1 MSLLFWKRGGQT
13 VRNLHWTLPAVLLL
27 ACLFLAASPVRAQQG
42 VAPAPSAGETL
53 PFTLEPAMGPPVSR
67 QQEATS
73 PPSTR
78 KAMQAGGTGTG
89 ENAAPLPVPPP
100 DERAPSAG
108 RSAPE
113 KEAATNEA
121 SAPALQPAMPA
132 SSASSVGREMSAGKK
147 AGGATSAQAP
157 SSPANSAGA
166 AGMSNESTPIAASTG
181 TAREHAEP
189 AMPAIPDVLPHFFTA
204 GLLAGV
210 AGALLLVLLFASLR
224 RRDLQ
229 LPGAIIFVLGTLLF
243 VLSYSG
249 ALAIVGLFAPP
260 QALLVRLATLAEA
273 LMMFGAGWWL
283 LGWIGPPEG
292 RAGRLALMV
301 AAGLALSLVLLSP
314 FFPAT
319 LLPMV
324 RLALLVVVLVGLGL
338 LLHPENTAA
347 RTNAWG
353 WLAMAGLFAWSM
365 FGLLLTLR
373 LFAITSAPAVLTTTA
388 AVVALG
394 ALLAFSALL
403 SRGEGAGASNGVLQ
417 PLAGADAI
425 PFRYEPSTGRLQ
437 LPRRLA
443 RQLHLPS
450 DVLEDI
456 DGFLSVVHPEDRPL
470 LEAALRSAALDEPIV
485 LTIRLA
491 DAEGTWRAFQLRA
504 RALQEKPGAPR
515 VIAGLLM
522 EMDGEV
528 APPLPTA
535 AGKAESAAEPLR
547 DPLTGLPGQALLLD
561 RLETALARAR
571 HGEGVP
577 CLVIVDVDRYR
588 AILDGMGVGA
598 ADLLIIE
605 LARRLQLLLS
615 EGETVA
621 RVAGDQFALII
632 DAERHGTPLGFVRRL
647 REALAPPFEL
657 DGQEVPITVSVGV
670 VDLVAAMTLSP
681 REAVRAAEIALFEA
695 RREGPGREAF
705 FTPDMHGEHARLAR
719 LEHELRR
726 ALKLGE
732 LEVHYQPIMW
742 LGSRQLAGFEAL
754 VRWRHPERGLI
765 GPEEFI
771 GLAEDIGMVREIG
784 HFVLQESIR
793 QLGIWQRTF
802 RTEHPFHIAVNI
814 ASTDLL
820 DPSLAD
826 EVAELLARENAN
838 AAGLKLEVTESLL
851 LRDPQAA
858 RHTLERLTALGIG
871 VVCDDFGT
879 GHSSLSRLRTLPF
892 ETLKIDR
899 TFLAHDD
906 AAARGI
912 IAAVV
917 ELSHGLSM
925 RVVAEGVEEF
935 WQLEL
940 LEVLGCDMAQG
951 YLVAPA
957 MDATTILQ
965 CMAEARRIAPF
976 TGRLAALAHI
986 LFNEEVAPPLPEGI
1000 SRPQVRPTVMPMPPL
1015 RGTPGQPPDEKHP
1028 AEEEREEK
1036 EASVEGEPETP
1047 TAEESPEPAPAP
1059 EPEPASDSTD
1069 RPAPEDEEKLQT
1081 PGAGSGE
1088 PSSGRPAAE

>member
-1 MSLLFWKRGGQT
+1 M
-13 VRNLHWTLPAVLLL
+13 
-27 ACLFLAASPVRAQQG
+27 PV
-42 VAPAPSAGETL
+42 
-53 PFTLEPAMGPPVSR
+53 
-67 QQEATS
+67 
-73 PPSTR
+73 
-78 KAMQAGGTGTG
+78 
-89 ENAAPLPVPPP
+89 
-100 DERAPSAG
+100 
-108 RSAPE
+108 
-113 KEAATNEA
+113 
-121 SAPALQPAMPA
+121 
-132 SSASSVGREMSAGKK
+132 
-147 AGGATSAQAP
+147 
-157 SSPANSAGA
+157 
-166 AGMSNESTPIAASTG
+166 
-181 TAREHAEP
+181 
-189 AMPAIPDVLPHFFTA
+189 IPDVLPHFFTA
-204 GLLAGV
+204 GLLAGIAV
-210 AGALLLVLLFASLR
+210 ALLLVQVLVFLR
-224 RRDLQ
+224 HRGRQ
-229 LPGAIIFVLGTLLF
+229 LPGAIVFTTGAMLF

-249 ALAIVGLFAPP
+249 ALAVVGLFAPS
-260 QALLVRLATLAEA
+260 QSLLVRLATLAET

-283 LGWIGPPEG
+283 LGWVGPPES

-314 FFPAT
+314 LYPAT
-319 LLPMV
+319 LLPLV
-324 RLALLVVVLVGLGL
+324 RLGLLLVVLAGFGL

-347 RTNAWG
+347 RANAWG

-373 LFAITSAPAVLTTTA
+373 LFAVTSAPAVLATTA
-388 AVVALG
+388 AVVVLAMLPAL
-394 ALLAFSALL
+394 SALL
-403 SRGEGAGASNGVLQ
+403 SGDEHTAANGGNGALL
-417 PLAGADAI
+417 PLTGADAI
-425 PFRYEPSTGRLQ
+425 PFRHEPSTGRLR

-443 RQLHLPS
+443 RRLHLPA

-456 DGFLSVVHPEDRPL
+456 DGFLAIVHPDDRPL
-470 LEAALRSAALDEPIV
+470 LEAALRSAPLDEPIA
-485 LTIRLA
+485 LTLRLA
-491 DAEGTWRAFQLRA
+491 DAEGAWRTFHLRA
-504 RALQEKPGAPR
+504 RAMEEKPGAPR
-515 VIAGLLM
+515 IIAGLLM
-522 EMDGEV
+522 EMDGE
-528 APPLPTA
+528 AAAPLPA
-535 AGKAESAAEPLR
+535 ATGPAEPAAEPLR

-571 HGEGVP
+571 QGQGVP

-605 LARRLQLLLS
+605 LSRRLQLLLT
-615 EGETVA
+615 EGETAA
-621 RVAGDQFALII
+621 RIAGDQFALII

-657 DGQEVPITVSVGV
+657 DGKEVPITVSVGV

-705 FTPDMHGEHARLAR
+705 FTPDMHGEHARLAK

-742 LGSRQLAGFEAL
+742 LGGRQLAGFEAL

-784 HFVLQESIR
+784 HFVLQESVR

-826 EVAELLARENAN
+826 EVAELLARENAD
-838 AAGLKLEVTESLL
+838 AAGLRLEVTESLL

-858 RHTLERLTALGIG
+858 RHTLERLTALGVG

-917 ELSHGLSM
+917 ELAHGLSM

-1000 SRPQVRPTVMPMPPL
+1000 SRPEVRPTAMPMPPL
-1015 RGTPGQPPDEKHP
+1015 RGASERPPTAQAPAEDKQETDAHTPETPSATAESPDPSYEP
-1028 AEEEREEK
+1028 EAGTASDSADEPVPEAEEEPQASGADAK
-1036 EASVEGEPETP
+1036 E
-1047 TAEESPEPAPAP
+1047 
-1059 EPEPASDSTD
+1059 
-1069 RPAPEDEEKLQT
+1069 
-1081 PGAGSGE
+1081 
-1088 PSSGRPAAE
+1088 SSSSRSAAE